1 MDPRLEQSPPGAP
14 ETLTGSASQEG
25 SRRLLRSQPRRLG
38 FGQPRR
44 ARPRRSYAN
53 ITIGSSNSTRKPELS
68 TWLRIGT
75 FYLAPTVGSDDG
87 VTLFA
92 VQRIQ
97 KGFRE
102 RPTSFDVPEIA
113 LESAG
118 GQDAAQVGG
127 IGLLIFAV
135 DQLGEEGSET
145 FKLGLHDGGVLFGLT
160 RDVHPDFEGVSG
172 RADGHDYLLGLLERF

>member
-75 FYLAPTVGSDDG
+75 FYLAPT
-87 VTLFA
+87 
-92 VQRIQ
+92 
-97 KGFRE
+97 
-102 RPTSFDVPEIA
+102 
-113 LESAG
+113 
-118 GQDAAQVGG
+118 
-127 IGLLIFAV
+127 
-135 DQLGEEGSET
+135 
-145 FKLGLHDGGVLFGLT
+145 
-160 RDVHPDFEGVSG
+160 DFEGNA
-172 RADGHDYLLGLLERF
+172 RRQDDNAAARNQF